1 MPKNVIPLRYGIN
14 PNQTPAQVI
23 LNDDSPKFE
32 VLNGA
37 PSCINILDALNG
49 WQLVRELKQALG
61 LPAAASFKHVSPAG
75 AAVALPLS
83 DVLKQAY
90 FVDDLKTLSPLATA
104 YARARGADRI
114 SSFGDFISLSDVCDL
129 STAKLINRE
138 ISDGVI
144 APGYEPEA
152 LKILQKKR
160 GGSYLVLQIDPS
172 YEPPVMERREL
183 FGVVIEQKRND
194 IRLDASAL
202 SNIVTKHASMP
213 EEAVRDLILSLIVL
227 KFTQSNS
234 VCYAKDG
241 QAIGIGAGQ
250 QSRVHCTRLAGGKAD
265 LWWLRQHPRVLGLQ
279 FAKGANRAEMNNTID
294 LFLLDDI
301 TAPEEE
307 LLRAGIEGEVAKL
320 TREEK
325 RAWLDQL
332 TGVSLG
338 SDAFFPF
345 RDSIDRA
352 ARSGVKYVAQAGGS
366 NRDQLVID
374 AADEYGMV
382 MALNGIRL
390 FQH

>member
-1 MPKNVIPLRYGIN
+1 MPQNTIPLRYGIN
-14 PNQTPAQVI
+14 PNQTPAQVL
-23 LNDDSPKFE
+23 LNENSPKFE

-49 WQLVRELKQALG
+49 WQLVRELKQALS

-75 AAVALPLS
+75 AAVGLPLS

-90 FVDDLKTLSPLATA
+90 FVDDLPQLSPLASA

-114 SSFGDFISLSDVCDL
+114 SSFGDFIALSDVCDV

-138 ISDGVI
+138 ISDGVV
-144 APGYEPEA
+144 APGYEPAA

-183 FGVVIEQKRND
+183 FGVIIEQKRND
-194 IRLDASAL
+194 IRIDASAL
-202 SNIVTKHASMP
+202 SNIVTKQASMP
-213 EEAVRDLILSLIVL
+213 EGAVRDLILSLIVL
-227 KFTQSNS
+227 KYTQSNS
-234 VCYAKDG
+234 VCYAIDG

-265 LWWLRQHPRVLGLQ
+265 LWWLRQHPRVLELQ
-279 FAKGANRAEMNNTID
+279 FAEGANRAEMNNTID

-307 LLRAGIEGEVAKL
+307 LLRAGIEGEVVKL
-320 TREEK
+320 SREEK